1 MLHFTETNSADSK
14 DDLIEISIPEE
25 SIREEFEFNEFDY
38 EDSKYNLSE
47 SELLELERKEKL
59 KERLLDE
66 KKKNEEEYISPQ
78 DELFNQRKKNFVD
91 YVSANVISGNKVRR
105 YSDTYI
111 PEEFTAEVDT
121 KKMEIVDLAS
131 LSGKEVKKTSV
142 LINRDENNEID
153 SLEVLCKCGER
164 TLIKFDFEE
173 DEQEEARIMTKNTLV
188 VVDTLPDEPLNIS
201 EAKEQASNI
210 RKQVLKEDE
219 VVRDITNDFEKLNED
234 SEDLE
239 NFEENIK

>member
-1 MLHFTETNSADSK
+1 M
-14 DDLIEISIPEE
+14 
-25 SIREEFEFNEFDY
+25 
-38 EDSKYNLSE
+38 
-47 SELLELERKEKL
+47 
-59 KERLLDE
+59 
-66 KKKNEEEYISPQ
+66 
-78 DELFNQRKKNFVD
+78 
-91 YVSANVISGNKVRR
+91 
-105 YSDTYI
+105 
-111 PEEFTAEVDT
+111 
-121 KKMEIVDLAS
+121 
-131 LSGKEVKKTSV
+131 
-142 LINRDENNEID
+142 
-153 SLEVLCKCGER
+153 
-164 TLIKFDFEE
+164 IKFDFEE